1 VSRIRRGLAGLA
13 ALALF
18 VWLMGLAWFVWSA
31 SLPARDA
38 ETQTDAVVVLTGGS
52 LRVGRGVQLLAA
64 GKAQKLFVS
73 GVHHGVDADDMLRLV
88 PGAPAWLTCCIEL
101 GHDADNTE
109 GNARETAAWLRQEGY
124 HSLRLVT
131 ANYHMPR
138 ALLELTHALPPGIR
152 IIPDPVF
159 PEGARPGDL
168 WSLHGTARLIL
179 VEYVKYLGALIRLFV
194 LPEFIAI
201 EPASQTQT

>member
-1 VSRIRRGLAGLA
+1 MSRIRRGLAGLA
-13 ALALF
+13 AAALIA
-18 VWLMGLAWFVWSA
+18 WLTGLGWFAWSA
-31 SLPARDA
+31 SQPARDA

-52 LRVGRGVQLLAA
+52 LRVGRGVEVLAA

-73 GVHHGVDADDMLRLV
+73 GVHRGVDADDMLRLV
-88 PGAPAWLTCCIEL
+88 RGAPAWLACCVEL

-109 GNARETAAWLRQEGY
+109 GNARETAAWLHQEGY

-131 ANYHMPR
+131 ANYHMRR

-152 IIPDPVF
+152 IIPEPVF

-168 WSLHGTARLIL
+168 WSLHGTARLI
-179 VEYVKYLGALIRLFV
+179 VIEYVKYLGALIRLFV
-194 LPEFIAI
+194 LPE
-201 EPASQTQT
+201 PASQTST

>member
-1 VSRIRRGLAGLA
+1 LA
-13 ALALF
+13 ALAFLAW
-18 VWLMGLAWFVWSA
+18 VTGLAWFAWSA
-31 SLPARDA
+31 SLPAHDG

-52 LRVGRGVQLLAA
+52 LRVGRGVEILAA

-88 PGAPAWLTCCIEL
+88 PGAPAWLACCIEL

-131 ANYHMPR
+131 ANYHMRR

-152 IIPDPVF
+152 IVADPVF

-194 LPEFIAI
+194 LPE
-201 EPASQTQT
+201 PASQTQT